1 MRILVI
7 EDERAVRDALERV
20 LRTDGY
26 EVEVAEDG
34 NQALA
39 ALSCTTP
46 DALVLDVVL
55 PGIDGLEVCRRLRA
69 AGEQVPVLMVTAL
82 DAVADRVAGL
92 DAGADDYLVKPFSIE
107 ELHARM
113 RALLRRAS
121 RPGG

>member
-55 PGIDGLEVCRRLRA
+55 PGIDGLEV
-69 AGEQVPVLMVTAL
+69 
-82 DAVADRVAGL
+82 
-92 DAGADDYLVKPFSIE
+92 
-107 ELHARM
+107 
-113 RALLRRAS
+113 
-121 RPGG
+121 